1 MTRHARKAPG
11 LESVNRGRGGTPAA
25 QGQGENGG
33 VSAPRQQPMR
43 IGIMGGTFDPIHLG
57 HLRAAEEIHLAF
69 GLDRII
75 FVPAARPPHKEEGKV
90 ASALHRYE
98 MVSLATVFTPS
109 FSVSPIE
116 LKRPGK
122 SYSIETVREF
132 FRIYGPETRLYF
144 ILGVDAFLEI
154 GTWKEARE
162 LLRLARLVVTAR
174 PGWRLDE
181 VERAITP
188 ARQRLLGELRFK
200 YLRVGEID
208 AERLAREYQPGLVLL
223 VEVVSLDISS
233 SEIRQLVAQG
243 RSVHF
248 LVPDTVAAYIEKN
261 RLYQSLRRGR
271 RRERGA
277 RGRDAAGPDGSMEA
291 FEPLAP

>member
-1 MTRHARKAPG
+1 MSEARQKA
-11 LESVNRGRGGTPAA
+11 
-25 QGQGENGG
+25 
-33 VSAPRQQPMR
+33 MR

-57 HLRAAEEIHLAF
+57 HLRAAEEIYLAF

-75 FVPAARPPHKEEGKV
+75 FVPAARPPHKEEGRV

-109 FSVSPIE
+109 FTVSPIE

-122 SYSIETVREF
+122 SYSVETVREF
-132 FRIYGPETRLYF
+132 TRIYGPETRLYF

-154 GTWKEARE
+154 GSWKEARE
-162 LLRLARLVVTAR
+162 LLRLTRLIVTAR

-181 VERAITP
+181 VERNLSP
-188 ARQRLLGELRFK
+188 PQRRLLGELRFK
-200 YLRVGEID
+200 YLRVAEID
-208 AERLAREYQPGLVLL
+208 AERLEREYQPGLVLL

-233 SEIRQLVAQG
+233 SEIRHLVEQG
-243 RSVHF
+243 RSVRF

-261 RLYQSLRRGR
+261 RLYQPPRRGR
-271 RRERGA
+271 RRG
-277 RGRDAAGPDGSMEA
+277 AGPPGPAPAGGDGPLEA

>member
-1 MTRHARKAPG
+1 MRRQARNGPGRHG
-11 LESVNRGRGGTPAA
+11 MSRGRGATSGT
-25 QGQGENGG
+25 QGRGEAGRPG
-33 VSAPRQQPMR
+33 EPRQAPMR

-75 FVPAARPPHKEEGKV
+75 FVPAARPPHKEQGKV

-144 ILGVDAFLEI
+144 VLGVDAFLEI

-181 VERAITP
+181 VERALGP
-188 ARQRLLGELRFK
+188 AQRRLLGELRFK

-208 AERLAREYQPGLVLL
+208 AERLEREVQPGLVLL

-233 SEIRQLVAQG
+233 SEIRHLVEQG
-243 RSVHF
+243 RSVRF

-261 RLYQSLRRGR
+261 RLYQPPRRSPRCDPAGRGR
-271 RRERGA
+271 NP
-277 RGRDAAGPDGSMEA
+277 AGGDGPMEA